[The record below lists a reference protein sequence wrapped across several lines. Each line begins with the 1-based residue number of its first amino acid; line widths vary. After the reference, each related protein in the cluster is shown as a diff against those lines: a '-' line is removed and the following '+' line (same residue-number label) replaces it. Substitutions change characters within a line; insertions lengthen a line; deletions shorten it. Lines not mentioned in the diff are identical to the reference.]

1 MERTLGIAARG
12 AGWAIFAAAIV
23 WPTTAILI
31 RCVESSVGAS
41 ESVAPSVRQWTLL
54 GHTAMLAGAA
64 TMLALLISIPV
75 AATISGVRA
84 GARRASLAGLALVLL
99 TPPMVFCFG
108 WEKLLPSAV
117 PMALRCVIIWALWAT
132 PIPAM
137 FLAAGWARGG
147 RRAYEAALLCAS
159 PARALLTGAW
169 PMMRRQ
175 FLAAAVVLF
184 TLFLGDYGVPHACGL
199 TVFATELL
207 GWASNSNRA
216 IDTLRPALP
225 GIFLV
230 AVLMMVGWRWV
241 SDKVVEEVE
250 DREATPVAARWAA
263 KFTLFLFIAGWV
275 GPLSAMSMRLGSASA
290 LTLAAKTYGGD
301 MAWSLV
307 AAATAGVAACV
318 MGHALSTHRAVAR
331 AALFWMLLLGALPGG
346 LIGLALI
353 AAFNR
358 PATALI
364 ADHWPILTLCYL
376 ARFGWIAMLAAHSSA
391 ARSADVEGQAA
402 VDGADA
408 TAIADRLRLPMRL
421 PAMIAAAAII
431 TALGV
436 AEVPASSLVRVPEF
450 NPIAHVIIEKFHRFE
465 DAMLAALCGSLV
477 ATAGLAAWIASRK
490 LSER

>member
-23 WPTTAILI
+23 WPTAALLI
-31 RCVESSVGAS
+31 RCVESAPGAI
-41 ESVAPSVRQWTLL
+41 EAVALSVRQWTLL
-54 GHTAMLAGAA
+54 GRTAMLAGAA

-75 AATISGVRA
+75 AATIAGARA
-84 GARRASLAGLALVLL
+84 GARRALLVGLALMLL

-117 PMALRCVIIWALWAT
+117 SMALRCVFIWALWAT

-147 RRAYEAALLCAS
+147 RRAYEAALLCA
-159 PARALLTGAW
+159 PPTRALIAGAW

-184 TLFLGDYGVPHACGL
+184 ILFLGDYGVPHACGL

-216 IDTLRPALP
+216 IDTLRPAFP
-225 GIFLV
+225 GILLV
-230 AVLMMVGWRWV
+230 ILLLFIAWRWLG
-241 SDKVVEEVE
+241 DRAAGEDE
-250 DREATPVAARWAA
+250 DREPTPLATRWAPMFTVFLLIVGWVMPLAAMATRLGSTSALMVAAR
-263 KFTLFLFIAGWV
+263 
-275 GPLSAMSMRLGSASA
+275 
-290 LTLAAKTYGGD
+290 TYGGD
-301 MAWSLV
+301 MVWSLF

-318 MGHALSTHRAVAR
+318 MAHALSTHRAVAR
-331 AALFWMLLLGALPGG
+331 VTLFWMLMLGALPGG

-391 ARSADVEGQAA
+391 ARGAEVEGQAA

-421 PAMIAAAAII
+421 PAMIAAAAVI
-431 TALGV
+431 TALSL
-436 AEVPASSLVRVPEF
+436 AEVPASSLVRVPVF

-465 DAMLAALCGSLV
+465 DAMLAALCGSPV
-477 ATAGLAAWIASRK
+477 AAAGLAAWIASRK
-490 LSER
+490 LSKR